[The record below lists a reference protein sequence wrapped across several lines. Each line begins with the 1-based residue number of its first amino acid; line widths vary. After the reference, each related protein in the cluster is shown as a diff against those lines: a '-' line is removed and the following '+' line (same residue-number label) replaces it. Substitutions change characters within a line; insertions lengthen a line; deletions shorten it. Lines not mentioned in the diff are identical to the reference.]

1 MTGKTPNHAA
11 LNAEENIK
19 DFDVLAPPKR
29 LAKIGG
35 EIVDVSFIPTRIALE
50 IMSLGDFEESSFSA
64 DVFDKVV
71 DITVK
76 ICQRSN
82 SKITREW
89 ILDNIEPMTLM
100 KFLVYAV
107 ESLSSRISAANKG
120 EGKGEGEGKN

>member
-19 DFDVLAPPKR
+19 DFDILAPPKR
-29 LAKIGG
+29 LARIGG

-50 IMSLGDFEESSFSA
+50 IMSLGDFDETSFSA
-64 DVFDKVV
+64 EIFDKVV
-71 DITVK
+71 DVTVK

-82 SKITREW
+82 PKITREW
-89 ILDNIEPMTLM
+89 IIDNIEPMTLM

-107 ESLSSRISAANKG
+107 ESLSSRVSAGNKAG
-120 EGKGEGEGKN
+120 GEGEGKN